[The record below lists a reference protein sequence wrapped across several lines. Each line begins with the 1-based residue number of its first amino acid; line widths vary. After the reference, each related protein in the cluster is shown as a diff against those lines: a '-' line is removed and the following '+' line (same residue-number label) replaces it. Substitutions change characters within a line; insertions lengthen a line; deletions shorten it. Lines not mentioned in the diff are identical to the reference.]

1 MPIINSCRLKKR
13 HRRKNRNETGFFQE
27 KHYIEIMENKHVH
40 ERTNNL
46 KEGVVFC
53 SECGAQLD
61 DFWMT
66 PESKDPALAK
76 ARSEW
81 CKKQGRFN
89 GKYVRSFSSQQQT
102 RACLL
107 SKKTTKTKRPPLPRF
122 LGSDLLPCN
131 KIQHSNEQRPEK
143 KGAEKPK
150 KLTRHR

>member
-1 MPIINSCRLKKR
+1 
-13 HRRKNRNETGFFQE
+13 
-27 KHYIEIMENKHVH
+27 MENKHVH

-89 GKYVRSFSSQQQT
+89 GEVCSKHFIATADSS
-102 RACLL
+102 L
-107 SKKTTKTKRPPLPRF
+107 PPLEEN
-122 LGSDLLPCN
+122 D
-131 KIQHSNEQRPEK
+131 ED
-143 KGAEKPK
+143 
-150 KLTRHR
+150 